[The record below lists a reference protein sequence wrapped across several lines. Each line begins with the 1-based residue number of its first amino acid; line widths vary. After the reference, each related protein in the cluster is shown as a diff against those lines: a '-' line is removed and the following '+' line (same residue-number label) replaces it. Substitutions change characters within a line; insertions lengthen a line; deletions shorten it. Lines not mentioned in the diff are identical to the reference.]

1 MRRNFPRNR
10 NLLFADECGAGLES
24 RQSEIKQN
32 QRFSTERCTEADS
45 NHLAAQRHLW
55 KGICG
60 VHVLKASGCF
70 SSVAKT
76 TSGFKRTRTRGPIRS
91 RFINIFLFLEVRV
104 VRDMDH
110 RRVGYGCGIRTLL
123 FSSFGN
129 LFLARDTFLHYNDSH
144 FSQLALPAFSSSSFL
159 FFVKILFQLSK
170 FSIITFNKCG
180 YSF

>member
-1 MRRNFPRNR
+1 MERDLRRPCVEGLGGFFPVWQKPIAGSYVRGHVAQSD
-10 NLLFADECGAGLES
+10 LDLF
-24 RQSEIKQN
+24 
-32 QRFSTERCTEADS
+32 
-45 NHLAAQRHLW
+45 
-55 KGICG
+55 
-60 VHVLKASGCF
+60 
-70 SSVAKT
+70 
-76 TSGFKRTRTRGPIRS
+76 
-91 RFINIFLFLEVRV
+91 NIFLFLEVRV

-170 FSIITFNKCG
+170 FSISTFNKCG